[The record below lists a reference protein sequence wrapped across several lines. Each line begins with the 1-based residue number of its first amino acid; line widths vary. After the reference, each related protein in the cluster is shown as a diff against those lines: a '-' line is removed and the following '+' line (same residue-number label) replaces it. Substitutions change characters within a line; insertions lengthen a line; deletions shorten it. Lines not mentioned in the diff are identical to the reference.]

1 MHWLDFILVACL
13 CDSDRNLIKPLFYSN
28 SSNNNNITT
37 EKPRSSVLQEEWKVF
52 EGWGKV
58 STEVYWC
65 EMKGDLG
72 VVWINNNFVLRT
84 QVPLY

>member
-37 EKPRSSVLQEEWKVF
+37 EKPRSSVLQEE
-52 EGWGKV
+52 
-58 STEVYWC
+58 
-65 EMKGDLG
+65 
-72 VVWINNNFVLRT
+72 
-84 QVPLY
+84 